1 MVLGVW
7 GIPLPTLRAHTHPE
21 LSQGSRHRV
30 VGSASPTVVSWGK
43 AKERSDRNQAS
54 VVIAIL
60 LVPLC
65 SPNKRV
71 ALSWASV
78 GLQIWP

>member
-1 MVLGVW
+1 M
-7 GIPLPTLRAHTHPE
+7 
-21 LSQGSRHRV
+21 

-43 AKERSDRNQAS
+43 AKERSDRNRAS